1 MYNNVLIINV
11 LIITRGKRIGGY
23 GFSRRPKLQQEITLH
38 RVYVL
43 CKGTAFYA
51 SFIFR
56 NKYIYIY
63 IRVSNMGT
71 EITTYGYRSARC
83 DSIVPG
89 RIFVFDPKFHCTEY
103 GKDDIE

>member
-11 LIITRGKRIGGY
+11 LIITRGKSIGGY

-43 CKGTAFYA
+43 CKGTAFDYA

-63 IRVSNMGT
+63 IYV
-71 EITTYGYRSARC
+71 C
-83 DSIVPG
+83 
-89 RIFVFDPKFHCTEY
+89 RIWGQRLRRMDVGQHAVTV
-103 GKDDIE
+103 

>member
-11 LIITRGKRIGGY
+11 LIITRGKSIGGY

-43 CKGTAFYA
+43 CKGTTFDYA

-63 IRVSNMGT
+63 V
-71 EITTYGYRSARC
+71 YRIWGQRLRRMDVGQHA
-83 DSIVPG
+83 VT
-89 RIFVFDPKFHCTEY
+89 V
-103 GKDDIE
+103 

>member
-11 LIITRGKRIGGY
+11 LIITRGKSIGGY
-23 GFSRRPKLQQEITLH
+23 GFWKRPKLQQEITLH

-43 CKGTAFYA
+43 YKGTAFDYA

-63 IRVSNMGT
+63 V
-71 EITTYGYRSARC
+71 C
-83 DSIVPG
+83 
-89 RIFVFDPKFHCTEY
+89 RIWGQRLRRMDVGQHAVTV
-103 GKDDIE
+103 